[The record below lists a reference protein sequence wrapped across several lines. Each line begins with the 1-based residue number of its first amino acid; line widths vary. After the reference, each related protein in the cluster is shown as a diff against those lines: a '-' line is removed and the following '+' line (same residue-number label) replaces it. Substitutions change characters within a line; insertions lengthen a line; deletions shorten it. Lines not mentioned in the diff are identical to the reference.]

1 MRLSILQD
9 RLDRNDIK
17 SLLSFPNETL
27 ILSVREHPILLL
39 FRILKI
45 VPLGGFIALFTP
57 ITVYFFL
64 KSFALSLEIFL
75 LITAASCAYAI
86 KEIVHWY
93 FHLYLITNR
102 KITEI
107 RYNPLSSESTNSI
120 LLDQLR
126 CTEIDADLRGFVS
139 EIFDIGN
146 VTITF
151 DRPTHQET
159 FTLVNIRSPRK
170 IANALSSKLHAQS
183 IQQRNIW
190 SRGAGGSGY
199 TFLEENND
207 RVLPN

>member
-1 MRLSILQD
+1 MRLTILQD
-9 RLDRNDIK
+9 RLDSNDIK

-27 ILSVREHPILLL
+27 ILSAREHPILLL

-45 VPLGGFIALFTP
+45 GVVGGVIAVLTP
-57 ITVYFFL
+57 IVAYFFL
-64 KSFALSLEIFL
+64 RSFALSLEIFL
-75 LITAASCAYAI
+75 LITAAGSAYAI

-102 KITEI
+102 KIAEI
-107 RYNPLSSESTNSI
+107 RYSPLSSESTNSI

-126 CTEIDADLRGFVS
+126 CTEIDAELRGFVS

-159 FTLVNIRSPRK
+159 FTLINIRSPRK
-170 IANALSSKLHAQS
+170 TANLLSSKLHAQS
-183 IQQRNIW
+183 VQQRNIW
-190 SRGAGGSGY
+190 SRGPGHTGY

-207 RVLPN
+207 RILSN